1 MKKAIVLII
10 ALSVSFFAI
19 AQNSKEIAKEINK
32 KEKETRKNL
41 NEKAG
46 KIARKEGR
54 QLEKEGYD
62 VAPGALPLKKQLD
75 NAYMKQSEQD
85 EEGYPKWYIS
95 NNRGTANTAA
105 AAKLTAMELAKLDL
119 AGQLGSNI
127 LGLVE
132 NSLSNNQINEVE
144 ATSIQK
150 VISASTNVISASL
163 GRVLV
168 LSEFYKKVGSN
179 NLSCAIMIGTN
190 AKLAEQSAK
199 KAIRKKLQEETD
211 VVREKLDKML
221 GITLDD
227 DKEEAKK

>member
-1 MKKAIVLII
+1 MKKIVVLIASLLI
-10 ALSVSFFAI
+10 SVLVFG
-19 AQNSKEIAKEINK
+19 QNSADQAKALAK
-32 KEKETRKNL
+32 KEKDTRKNL

-75 NAYMKQSEQD
+75 NAYMKQSEND
-85 EEGYPKWYIS
+85 DEGYPKWYIA

-127 LGLVE
+127 SGLVE
-132 NSLSNNQINEVE
+132 NSLSNSQINEVE

-150 VISASTNVISASL
+150 VLSASTNVISASL

-168 LSEFYKKVGSN
+168 FTEFYKKVGDN
-179 NLSCAIMIGTN
+179 NMSCAIMIGTN
-190 AKLAEQSAK
+190 AKLAEQAAK
-199 KAIRKKLQEETD
+199 KAVRKKLQEETD

-221 GITLDD
+221 GISLDENAD
-227 DKEEAKK
+227 AAK